1 MTRKEIGQKAR
12 QYLLDAQ
19 ILINE
24 KRYEGAAYLL
34 GYVIELS
41 IKKVICKSLD
51 WQEYPPGNKWD
62 NYKTFKNHNL
72 DILLSLSGKEKK
84 IRKTLFT
91 EWSSVSQ
98 WNPET
103 LRYSHKKISKNDMA
117 IMYRSVENIIKAL

>member
-12 QYLLDAQ
+12 QYLQDAQ

-24 KRYEGAAYLL
+24 RRYEGAAYLL

-41 IKKVICKSLD
+41 LKKAICKSLD

-62 NYKTFKNHNL
+62 TYKTFKSHNL

-84 IRKTLFT
+84 IRKNLFT
-91 EWSSVSQ
+91 EWTSVSQ

-103 LRYSHKKISKNDMA
+103 LRYTHQKIPKNDMT
-117 IMYRSVENIIKAL
+117 IMYRSVKNIIKAL